1 MGYDLHIT
9 RKDCWAEEEDKRSIS
24 ILEWKAYVKS
34 DPDIVLDAENPDE
47 NNYLY
52 IRADENW
59 PLWFNPRLGNIYTKN
74 PPDDVIK
81 KL

>member
-34 DPDIVLDAENPDE
+34 DPDIVLDAENPD
-47 NNYLY
+47 
-52 IRADENW
+52 
-59 PLWFNPRLGNIYTKN
+59 
-74 PPDDVIK
+74 
-81 KL
+81 